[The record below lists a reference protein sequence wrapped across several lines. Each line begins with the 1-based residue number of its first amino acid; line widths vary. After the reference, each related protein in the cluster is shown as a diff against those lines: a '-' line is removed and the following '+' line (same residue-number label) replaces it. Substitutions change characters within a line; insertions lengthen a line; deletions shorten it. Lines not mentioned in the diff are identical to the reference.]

1 MSNGF
6 ASLGI
11 REQLVQVL
19 QNQGVVE
26 PTPIQR
32 EAIPVLLKGSDVIAQ
47 AQTGTGKTLAFVLPI
62 LETIDVES
70 SDVQALILTPTRELA
85 IQISNELKTLVP
97 ITGAKVLAAYGG
109 QDVEKQLRK
118 LQGNIHIVVGTP
130 GRLLDHLRRGSI
142 NFYKLKILVLDEADQ
157 MLHMGFLHEV
167 KDIIA
172 QTSPYRQTLLF
183 SATMPEQVINLSKAY
198 MKEAKE
204 IKIQSKQVTLTEIQ
218 QVLVPTTDRDKQDA
232 LIAAIKQYRPYLA
245 MIFCRTKAKAIA
257 LNETLQEIG
266 LMSDELHGDL
276 SQAKREQVMK
286 RFREGRIEL
295 LVATDIAA
303 RGLDV
308 EGVTHIF
315 NYDVPQD
322 AESYIHRIGRTGRAG
337 ESGVAVTFAT
347 QRDMPTIELIE
358 KGIKMS
364 LRGADGQ
371 QRRVVRS
378 QTEDYIEQD
387 GRGSA
392 RKGGTGAS
400 SRGGRRND
408 RTGAPEQRSGGR
420 AGRPGARE
428 LRGDRA
434 NVQYGGER
442 KTGYGSKGDKFGSRG
457 GSAGAGRSGERP
469 AKVNSE
475 RSPNTWGRAT
485 VVHESPTTNS
495 APARGTNMGAAKA
508 RVTGSYNGGGEGTER
523 KRSAPHGDKSYSPYN
538 KYAGA
543 GRDDAAS
550 ASRNIRGGK
559 GRGDGAA
566 RGAAPRGEGFGA
578 RTGGAPRGE
587 GFGARTGSAPRS
599 EGFGARTGGAPRSEG
614 FGARTGGAP
623 RSEGFGARTGG
634 APRSEGFG
642 ARTGG
647 APRGRSDERGARSAA
662 PRGDS
667 FGSRGGAPRGDRPS
681 GPRGGQGGARGSAPR
696 GTRGGGSKR

>member
-11 REQLVQVL
+11 RESLVHVL
-19 QNQGVVE
+19 QSGGVSE

-32 EAIPVLLKGSDVIAQ
+32 EAIPVLLKGTDVIAQ

-70 SDVQALILTPTRELA
+70 PDVQALILTPTRELA
-85 IQISNELKTLVP
+85 IQISNELKSLVP
-97 ITGAKVLAAYGG
+97 VTGAKVLAAYGG

-183 SATMPEQVINLSKAY
+183 SATMPEQVVNLSKAY

-204 IKIQSKQVTLTEIQ
+204 IKIQSKQVTLTEIK

-232 LIAAIKQYRPYLA
+232 LIAAIKEYKPYLA

-257 LNETLQEIG
+257 LNEVLQEIG

-358 KGIKMS
+358 KGIRMS
-364 LRGADGQ
+364 LRSPEQQ
-371 QRRVVRS
+371 QRRVRS
-378 QTEDYIEQD
+378 NSEEYVDTD

-392 RKGGTGAS
+392 RRSSGGQ
-400 SRGGRRND
+400 SRGGRNERN
-408 RTGAPEQRSGGR
+408 GAAEQRGGR
-420 AGRPGARE
+420 SGRSGARE
-428 LRGDRA
+428 ASRGGRD
-434 NVQYGGER
+434 NVQYGTKSSSSR
-442 KTGYGSKGDKFGSRG
+442 GDKFGARTAAP
-457 GSAGAGRSGERP
+457 GSARTGPRP

-475 RSPNTWGRAT
+475 RNPNTWGRA
-485 VVHESPTTNS
+485 ENKERPAATN
-495 APARGTNMGAAKA
+495 AGPGRGDNMNAAKA
-508 RVTGSYNGGGEGTER
+508 RVTRSWSGGDEAERAPRTAGRAEGTER
-523 KRSAPHGDKSYSPYN
+523 RRSAPHGDKSYSPYN
-538 KYAGA
+538 KYAGT

-550 ASRNIRGGK
+550 ASRTIRGGK
-559 GRGDGAA
+559 GRGDSAERGA
-566 RGAAPRGEGFGA
+566 RGAAAPRGEGFGA
-578 RTGGAPRGE
+578 RGGAPRGE
-587 GFGARTGSAPRS
+587 GFGAR
-599 EGFGARTGGAPRSEG
+599 
-614 FGARTGGAP
+614 
-623 RSEGFGARTGG
+623 
-634 APRSEGFG
+634 
-642 ARTGG
+642 
-647 APRGRSDERGARSAA
+647 
-662 PRGDS
+662 
-667 FGSRGGAPRGDRPS
+667 GGAPRGDRPS
-681 GPRGGQGGARGSAPR
+681 APRGGQAGGERSGQARGRGDSAERGARGSAPR
-696 GTRGGGSKR
+696 GDSFGARGGAPRGDRSSSPRGGQSGGSRGSAPRGGGRGGKR

>member
-11 REQLVQVL
+11 RDRLVQVL
-19 QNQGVVE
+19 QAGGVVE

-32 EAIPVLLKGSDVIAQ
+32 EAIPVLLKGTDVIAQ

-85 IQISNELKTLVP
+85 IQISNELKNLVP
-97 ITGAKVLAAYGG
+97 VTGAKVLAAYGG

-183 SATMPEQVINLSKAY
+183 SATMPEQVMNLSKAY

-204 IKIQSKQVTLTEIQ
+204 IKIQSKQVTLTEIE
-218 QVLVPTTDRDKQDA
+218 QVLVQTTDRDKQDA
-232 LIAAIKQYRPYLA
+232 LIAAIKQYKPYLA
-245 MIFCRTKAKAIA
+245 MIFCRTKARAIA
-257 LNETLQEIG
+257 LNEVLQELG

-276 SQAKREQVMK
+276 SQSKREQVMK
-286 RFREGRIEL
+286 RFRDGRIEL

-337 ESGVAVTFAT
+337 ETGVAVTFAT

-364 LRGADGQ
+364 LRNPDQ
-371 QRRVVRS
+371 QGRRIRS
-378 QTEDYIEQD
+378 SSEEYVDLD

-392 RKGGTGAS
+392 RRSGGGQ
-400 SRGGRRND
+400 SRGGRNERS
-408 RTGAPEQRSGGR
+408 GVSEQRGGR
-420 AGRPGARE
+420 GGRSGARE
-428 LRGDRA
+428 AKRGDRD
-434 NVQYGGER
+434 NVQYGTR
-442 KTGYGSKGDKFGSRG
+442 SSSSKGDKYGSRSAAPG
-457 GSAGAGRSGERP
+457 GGRSGPRP

-475 RSPNTWGRAT
+475 RNPNTWGRA
-485 VVHESPTTNS
+485 ESKEPMAAN
-495 APARGTNMGAAKA
+495 AGPGRGDNIGAAKA
-508 RVTGSYNGGGEGTER
+508 RVTGSWGRGDTAERAPRAAGRGEGAER

-538 KYAGA
+538 KYAGT

-550 ASRNIRGGK
+550 ASRTIRGGK
-559 GRGDGAA
+559 GRGDSAERGA
-566 RGAAPRGEGFGA
+566 RGAAAPRGEGFGA
-578 RTGGAPRGE
+578 RGGAAPRGE
-587 GFGARTGSAPRS
+587 GFGTR
-599 EGFGARTGGAPRSEG
+599 
-614 FGARTGGAP
+614 
-623 RSEGFGARTGG
+623 
-634 APRSEGFG
+634 
-642 ARTGG
+642 GG
-647 APRGRSDERGARSAA
+647 APRGDRSSAPRGGQARGRGESAERGARGAA

-667 FGSRGGAPRGDRPS
+667 FGARGGAPRGDRS
-681 GPRGGQGGARGSAPR
+681 SSPRGGQTGGSRGSAPR
-696 GTRGGGSKR
+696 GGRGGKR

>member
-1 MSNGF
+1 MSSGF

-11 REQLVQVL
+11 REGLVGVL
-19 QNQGVVE
+19 QASGVIE

-32 EAIPVLLKGSDVIAQ
+32 EAIPVLLKGTDVIAQ

-70 SDVQALILTPTRELA
+70 ADVQALILTPTRELA
-85 IQISNELKTLVP
+85 IQITNELKDLVP
-97 ITGAKVLAAYGG
+97 VTGAKVLAAYGG

-183 SATMPEQVINLSKAY
+183 SATMPEQVMNLSKAY

-204 IKIQSKQVTLTEIQ
+204 IKIQSKQVTLTEIE
-218 QVLVPTTDRDKQDA
+218 QVLVPTTDRQKQDA
-232 LIAAIKQYRPYLA
+232 LIAAIKQYKPYLA
-245 MIFCRTKAKAIA
+245 MIFCRTKARAIA
-257 LNETLQEIG
+257 LNEALQELG

-286 RFREGRIEL
+286 RFRDGRIEL

-308 EGVTHIF
+308 EGVTHVF

-337 ESGVAVTFAT
+337 DTGVAVTFAT
-347 QRDMPTIELIE
+347 ERDMPTIELIE

-364 LRGADGQ
+364 LRGSSEPKV
-371 QRRVVRS
+371 RRVRS
-378 QTEDYIEQD
+378 SSEDNLEQE
-387 GRGSA
+387 GRGS
-392 RKGGTGAS
+392 
-400 SRGGRRND
+400 GRRNS
-408 RTGAPEQRSGGR
+408 GAARSGRSGR
-420 AGRPGARE
+420 TSEPRGQQSRGRSGARE
-428 LRGDRA
+428 DKTGM
-434 NVQYGGER
+434 QYG
-442 KTGYGSKGDKFGSRG
+442 TGRSTSRGGDKFGARSSDAPRG
-457 GSAGAGRSGERP
+457 QRP

-475 RSPNTWGRAT
+475 RNPNTWGRA
-485 VVHESPTTNS
+485 ERREPD
-495 APARGTNMGAAKA
+495 AGPGRGDNMSAAKA
-508 RVTGSYNGGGEGTER
+508 RVTSSWGRGESAERAPRTAGRGDGTDR

-538 KYAGA
+538 KYAGT

-550 ASRNIRGGK
+550 ASRAIRSGGK
-559 GRGDGAA
+559 GRSDSAERGAGRSDSFGAA
-566 RGAAPRGEGFGA
+566 RGGAAPRSDRPGAARGGAASRSDRPGAARGYQGGGERGA
-578 RTGGAPRGE
+578 QTRGRSDGSGPRNGAPRGSD
-587 GFGARTGSAPRS
+587 RSGSPRS
-599 EGFGARTGGAPRSEG
+599 
-614 FGARTGGAP
+614 
-623 RSEGFGARTGG
+623 
-634 APRSEGFG
+634 
-642 ARTGG
+642 
-647 APRGRSDERGARSAA
+647 
-662 PRGDS
+662 
-667 FGSRGGAPRGDRPS
+667 
-681 GPRGGQGGARGSAPR
+681 SAPR
-696 GTRGGGSKR
+696 GGGRGGKR

>member
-11 REQLVQVL
+11 RERLVQVL
-19 QNQGVVE
+19 QAGGVIE

-32 EAIPVLLKGSDVIAQ
+32 EAIPVLLKGTDVIAQ

-97 ITGAKVLAAYGG
+97 VTGAKVLAAYGG

-183 SATMPEQVINLSKAY
+183 SATMPEQVLNLSKAY

-204 IKIQSKQVTLTEIQ
+204 IKIQSKQVTLTEIE
-218 QVLVPTTDRDKQDA
+218 QVLVPTTDREKQDA
-232 LIAAIKQYRPYLA
+232 LIAAIKQYKPYLA
-245 MIFCRTKAKAIA
+245 MIFCRTKARAIA
-257 LNETLQEIG
+257 LNEVLQEIG

-337 ESGVAVTFAT
+337 ETGVAVTFAT

-364 LRGADGQ
+364 LRGPELQ
-371 QRRVVRS
+371 QRRVRS
-378 QTEDYIEQD
+378 NSEEFDNE

-392 RKGGTGAS
+392 RRSGGL
-400 SRGGRRND
+400 SRGGRNERS
-408 RTGAPEQRSGGR
+408 GAASEQRGGR
-420 AGRPGARE
+420 GRSGARSE
-428 LRGDRA
+428 VSRGDRA
-434 NVQYGGER
+434 NVQYGT
-442 KTGYGSKGDKFGSRG
+442 KGSSSRGDKFGT
-457 GSAGAGRSGERP
+457 RSGATGSQRTGPRP

-475 RSPNTWGRAT
+475 RNPNTWGRA
-485 VVHESPTTNS
+485 VSKEPTTTN
-495 APARGTNMGAAKA
+495 AGPGRGDNMNAAKA
-508 RVTGSYNGGGEGTER
+508 RVTGAWGRGDAAERAPRPAGRGEGTDR

-538 KYAGA
+538 KYAGT

-550 ASRNIRGGK
+550 ASRTIRGGK
-559 GRGDGAA
+559 GRGDSTERGARGGAPRGDGAERGARGGAPRSDSFGA
-566 RGAAPRGEGFGA
+566 RGAAPRADRPGATRGGGQAGGE
-578 RTGGAPRGE
+578 RGGQA
-587 GFGARTGSAPRS
+587 
-599 EGFGARTGGAPRSEG
+599 
-614 FGARTGGAP
+614 
-623 RSEGFGARTGG
+623 
-634 APRSEGFG
+634 
-642 ARTGG
+642 
-647 APRGRSDERGARSAA
+647 RGRGDSAERGARGGA

-667 FGSRGGAPRGDRPS
+667 FGARGGSPRGDRS
-681 GPRGGQGGARGSAPR
+681 SSPRGGQAGGARGSAPR
-696 GTRGGGSKR
+696 GGRSGKR

>member
-1 MSNGF
+1 MSSGF

-11 REQLVQVL
+11 REKLVGVL
-19 QNQGVVE
+19 QASGVIE
-26 PTPIQR
+26 PTPIQK
-32 EAIPVLLKGSDVIAQ
+32 EAIPVLLKGTDVIAQ

-97 ITGAKVLAAYGG
+97 VTGAKVLAAYGG

-183 SATMPEQVINLSKAY
+183 SATMPEQVMNLSKAY

-204 IKIQSKQVTLTEIQ
+204 IKIQSKQVTLTEIE
-218 QVLVPTTDRDKQDA
+218 QVLVPTTDRQKQDA
-232 LIAAIKQYRPYLA
+232 LIAAIKQYKPYLA
-245 MIFCRTKAKAIA
+245 MIFCRTKARAIA
-257 LNETLQEIG
+257 LNEALQELG

-286 RFREGRIEL
+286 RFRDGRIEL

-308 EGVTHIF
+308 EGVTHVF

-337 ESGVAVTFAT
+337 DTGVAVTFAT

-364 LRGADGQ
+364 LRGSSEPQ
-371 QRRVVRS
+371 VRRVRS
-378 QTEDYIEQD
+378 SSEDHFEQE
-387 GRGSA
+387 GRGS
-392 RKGGTGAS
+392 
-400 SRGGRRND
+400 GRRNG
-408 RTGAPEQRSGGR
+408 GASRSGRSGR
-420 AGRPGARE
+420 TSEPRGQQSRGRSGARE
-428 LRGDRA
+428 DKAGM
-434 NVQYGGER
+434 QYG
-442 KTGYGSKGDKFGSRG
+442 TGRSASRGGDKFGARNSDAPRG
-457 GSAGAGRSGERP
+457 QRP

-475 RSPNTWGRAT
+475 RNPNTWGRAERKEP
-485 VVHESPTTNS
+485 VNAGPG
-495 APARGTNMGAAKA
+495 RGDNMSAAKA
-508 RVTGSYNGGGEGTER
+508 RVTSSWGRGETAERTPRPAGRGDGTDR

-538 KYAGA
+538 KYAGT

-550 ASRNIRGGK
+550 ASRAIRSGGK
-559 GRGDGAA
+559 GRGDSAERGAA
-566 RGAAPRGEGFGA
+566 RSDSYGA
-578 RTGGAPRGE
+578 RGGTASRVDRPSAARGYQ
-587 GFGARTGSAPRS
+587 A
-599 EGFGARTGGAPRSEG
+599 GG
-614 FGARTGGAP
+614 
-623 RSEGFGARTGG
+623 
-634 APRSEGFG
+634 
-642 ARTGG
+642 
-647 APRGRSDERGARSAA
+647 ERGGQTRG
-662 PRGDS
+662 RGDS
-667 FGSRGGAPRGDRPS
+667 FGARSGAPRGDRGGS
-681 GPRGGQGGARGSAPR
+681 PRGTAPR
-696 GTRGGGSKR
+696 GSRGGKR

>member
-11 REQLVQVL
+11 KESIVQVL

-62 LETIDVES
+62 LESIDVES
-70 SDVQALILTPTRELA
+70 PDVQALILTPTRELA

-97 ITGAKVLAAYGG
+97 VTGAKVLAAYGG

-204 IKIQSKQVTLTEIQ
+204 IKIQSKQVTLSEIQ
-218 QVLVPTTDRDKQDA
+218 QVLVSTTDREKPDA
-232 LIAAIKQYRPYLA
+232 LLAAIKQYRPYLA
-245 MIFCRTKAKAIA
+245 MIFCRTKAKAMA
-257 LNETLQEIG
+257 VNEYLQENG
-266 LMSDELHGDL
+266 LMADELHGDL

-337 ESGVAVTFAT
+337 ESGVAVTFVT
-347 QRDMPTIELIE
+347 PRDMQAIELIE
-358 KGIKMS
+358 RGIKMS
-364 LRGADGQ
+364 LRSPDQQ
-371 QRRVVRS
+371 QRRVRS
-378 QTEDYIEQD
+378 NSEEFAATE
-387 GRGSA
+387 GRGSG
-392 RKGGTGAS
+392 RKGSAS
-400 SRGGRRND
+400 AARGGRRND
-408 RTGAPEQRSGGR
+408 RGNAQEQRGGRGGR
-420 AGRPGARE
+420 AGSRE
-428 LRGDRA
+428 ARGDRS
-434 NVQYGGER
+434 NVQYGER
-442 KTGYGSKGDKFGSRG
+442 NGGFGAKNEKFGVRG
-457 GSAGAGRSGERP
+457 GAATGVARPAGRP
-469 AKVNSE
+469 AKVNTE
-475 RSPNTWGRAT
+475 RNPNTWGRAE
-485 VVHESPTTNS
+485 VREPEATNA
-495 APARGTNMGAAKA
+495 APARGGNFGAAKA
-508 RVTGSYNGGGEGTER
+508 RVTSASRGGEGTER

-543 GRDDAAS
+543 GREDAAS
-550 ASRNIRGGK
+550 ASRTIRGGK
-559 GRGDGAA
+559 GRGDSAE
-566 RGAAPRGEGFGA
+566 RGGGFG
-578 RTGGAPRGE
+578 GA
-587 GFGARTGSAPRS
+587 
-599 EGFGARTGGAPRSEG
+599 
-614 FGARTGGAP
+614 
-623 RSEGFGARTGG
+623 
-634 APRSEGFG
+634 
-642 ARTGG
+642 
-647 APRGRSDERGARSAA
+647 
-662 PRGDS
+662 
-667 FGSRGGAPRGDRPS
+667 
-681 GPRGGQGGARGSAPR
+681 RGGQGGARGDSFGARGGQGGARGGERSGGPRGGQGGVRSGAPR
-696 GTRGGGSKR
+696 GTRGKR

>member
-364 LRGADGQ
+364 LRGPDGG

-378 QTEDYIEQD
+378 KTEDYIEQD

-392 RKGGTGAS
+392 RKGGAGA

-428 LRGDRA
+428 LRGDRSS
-434 NVQYGGER
+434 VQYGSER
-442 KTGYGSKGDKFGSRG
+442 KTGFGAKGDKFGGRG
-457 GSAGAGRSGERP
+457 GAAGAGRSGERP

-475 RSPNTWGRAT
+475 RNPNTWGRAT

-495 APARGTNMGAAKA
+495 APARGTNMNAAKA
-508 RVTGSYNGGGEGTER
+508 RVTGSYSGGGEGAER

-543 GRDDAAS
+543 GRDDAAA
-550 ASRNIRGGK
+550 ASRTLRGGK
-559 GRGDGAA
+559 GRGDGGA
-566 RGAAPRGEGFGA
+566 RGGAAPRGEGFGS
-578 RTGGAPRGE
+578 RTSGAPRGE
-587 GFGARTGSAPRS
+587 GFGSRTSGAPRG
-599 EGFGARTGGAPRSEG
+599 EGFGSRTS
-614 FGARTGGAP
+614 
-623 RSEGFGARTGG
+623 
-634 APRSEGFG
+634 
-642 ARTGG
+642 G
-647 APRGRSDERGARSAA
+647 APRGRNDERGARSAA
-662 PRGDS
+662 PRGEG

-696 GTRGGGSKR
+696 GTRGGGGKR

>member
-11 REQLVQVL
+11 RENLVQVL

-97 ITGAKVLAAYGG
+97 VTGAKVLAAYGG

-232 LIAAIKQYRPYLA
+232 LIAAIKQYKPYLA

-257 LNETLQEIG
+257 LNEVLQEIG

-364 LRGADGQ
+364 LRSPDGQ

-378 QTEDYIEQD
+378 KTAEDYLEQD

-392 RKGGTGAS
+392 RKGAS
-400 SRGGRRND
+400 GVSRGGRRNE
-408 RTGAPEQRSGGR
+408 RGGAPEQRSGGR

-434 NVQYGGER
+434 NVQYGDR
-442 KTGYGSKGDKFGSRG
+442 KPSFGAKGDKFGARG
-457 GSAGAGRSGERP
+457 GATGPGAGASRSGERP

-475 RSPNTWGRAT
+475 RNPNTWGRAT
-485 VVHESPTTNS
+485 VTHEPAATNS
-495 APARGTNMGAAKA
+495 APARGTNMSAAKS

-543 GRDDAAS
+543 GREDAAN
-550 ASRNIRGGK
+550 ASRSIRGGK
-559 GRGDGAA
+559 GRGEGGGGARGGAA
-566 RGAAPRGEGFGA
+566 PRGEGFGARTGGAPRGEGFGA

-587 GFGARTGSAPRS
+587 GFGARTGSAPR
-599 EGFGARTGGAPRSEG
+599 G
-614 FGARTGGAP
+614 
-623 RSEGFGARTGG
+623 
-634 APRSEGFG
+634 EGFG

-647 APRGRSDERGARSAA
+647 APRGEGFGARTSNAPRGRNDERGARSAA

-667 FGSRGGAPRGDRPS
+667 FGARGGAPRGDRPS

-696 GTRGGGSKR
+696 GTRGGGGKR

>member
-1 MSNGF
+1 MSSGF

-11 REQLVQVL
+11 RERLVGVL
-19 QNQGVVE
+19 QASGVIE

-32 EAIPVLLKGSDVIAQ
+32 EAIPVLLKGTDVIAQ

-70 SDVQALILTPTRELA
+70 ADVQALILTPTRELA
-85 IQISNELKTLVP
+85 IQITNELKGLVP
-97 ITGAKVLAAYGG
+97 VTGAKVLAAYGG

-183 SATMPEQVINLSKAY
+183 SATMPEQVMNLSKAY
-198 MKEAKE
+198 MKDAKE
-204 IKIQSKQVTLTEIQ
+204 IKIQSKQVTLTEIE
-218 QVLVPTTDRDKQDA
+218 QVLVPTTDRQKQDA
-232 LIAAIKQYRPYLA
+232 LIAAIKQYKPYLA
-245 MIFCRTKAKAIA
+245 MIFCRTKARAIA
-257 LNETLQEIG
+257 LNEALQELG

-308 EGVTHIF
+308 EGVTHVF

-337 ESGVAVTFAT
+337 DTGVAVTFAT

-364 LRGADGQ
+364 LRGASEPQ
-371 QRRVVRS
+371 VRRVRS
-378 QTEDYIEQD
+378 SSEDSFEQE
-387 GRGSA
+387 GRGSG
-392 RKGGTGAS
+392 RRGGGAS
-400 SRGGRRND
+400 RSGRSGRTSEPRAQISRG
-408 RTGAPEQRSGGR
+408 RS
-420 AGRPGARE
+420 GARE
-428 LRGDRA
+428 ERSGM
-434 NVQYGGER
+434 QYG
-442 KTGYGSKGDKFGSRG
+442 TGRSASRGGDKFGARSDAPRG
-457 GSAGAGRSGERP
+457 QRP

-475 RSPNTWGRAT
+475 RNPNTWGRAERKEP
-485 VVHESPTTNS
+485 VDAGPG
-495 APARGTNMGAAKA
+495 RGDNMSAAKA
-508 RVTGSYNGGGEGTER
+508 RVTRSWGRGESDERAPRPAGRGDGIDR

-538 KYAGA
+538 KYAGT

-550 ASRNIRGGK
+550 TSRAIRSGGK
-559 GRGDGAA
+559 GRGDSG
-566 RGAAPRGEGFGA
+566 
-578 RTGGAPRGE
+578 
-587 GFGARTGSAPRS
+587 
-599 EGFGARTGGAPRSEG
+599 
-614 FGARTGGAP
+614 
-623 RSEGFGARTGG
+623 
-634 APRSEGFG
+634 
-642 ARTGG
+642 
-647 APRGRSDERGARSAA
+647 ERGAG
-662 PRGDS
+662 RGDS
-667 FGSRGGAPRGDRPS
+667 FGARGGAAARSDRPGATRGYQGGGERSGPSRGRGDGAGSRAGAPRGGDRS
-681 GPRGGQGGARGSAPR
+681 GSPRGSAPR
-696 GTRGGGSKR
+696 GGGRGGKR

>member
-1 MSNGF
+1 MTKVPILSRKKGAGQFTMSNGF

-11 REQLVQVL
+11 RDRLVQVL
-19 QNQGVVE
+19 QAEGVVE

-32 EAIPVLLKGSDVIAQ
+32 EAIPVLLKGTDVIAQ

-97 ITGAKVLAAYGG
+97 VTGAKVLAAYGG

-172 QTSPYRQTLLF
+172 QCSPYRQTLLF
-183 SATMPEQVINLSKAY
+183 SATMPEQVMNLSKAY

-204 IKIQSKQVTLTEIQ
+204 IKIQSKQVTLAEIEQ
-218 QVLVPTTDRDKQDA
+218 ILVPTTDRQKQDA
-232 LIAAIKQYRPYLA
+232 LIAAIKQYKPYLA

-257 LNETLQEIG
+257 LNEVLQEIG

-315 NYDVPQD
+315 NFDVPQD

-347 QRDMPTIELIE
+347 PRDMDTIELIE

-364 LRGADGQ
+364 LRGGELG
-371 QRRVVRS
+371 QRRVRS
-378 QTEDYIEQD
+378 NSEDNFESE

-392 RKGGTGAS
+392 RRSGNAPARGGRGERSGAS
-400 SRGGRRND
+400 SEQRGARG
-408 RTGAPEQRSGGR
+408 RSGGR
-420 AGRPGARE
+420 A
-428 LRGDRA
+428 DRA
-434 NVQYGGER
+434 NVQYGGAR
-442 KTGYGSKGDKFGSRG
+442 SSSGARGDKFGSRSDAPG
-457 GSAGAGRSGERP
+457 GNRTGARP

-475 RSPNTWGRAT
+475 RNPNTWGRA
-485 VVHESPTTNS
+485 VAKE
-495 APARGTNMGAAKA
+495 PAITQAGTGRGDNMSAAKA
-508 RVTGSYNGGGEGTER
+508 RVTKSYGGGGDAER
-523 KRSAPHGDKSYSPYN
+523 APRTAGRADGKRSAPHGDKSYSPYN
-538 KYAGA
+538 KYAGT

-550 ASRNIRGGK
+550 ASRTIRGGK
-559 GRGDGAA
+559 GRGDSAPRGDSAERGA
-566 RGAAPRGEGFGA
+566 RGAAPRGDNFGA
-578 RTGGAPRGE
+578 R
-587 GFGARTGSAPRS
+587 GSAPR
-599 EGFGARTGGAPRSEG
+599 GDNFGAR
-614 FGARTGGAP
+614 
-623 RSEGFGARTGG
+623 
-634 APRSEGFG
+634 
-642 ARTGG
+642 
-647 APRGRSDERGARSAA
+647 
-662 PRGDS
+662 
-667 FGSRGGAPRGDRPS
+667 GSAPRGDRPS
-681 GPRGGQGGARGSAPR
+681 ATRGGQSGGERAGGARGRGESFGARSSAPRSDRSGSPRGGQSGGARGSAPR
-696 GTRGGGSKR
+696 GGGRGGKR

>member
-11 REQLVQVL
+11 RESLVQVL
-19 QNQGVVE
+19 QAGGVVE

-32 EAIPVLLKGSDVIAQ
+32 EAIPVLLKGTDVIAQ

-70 SDVQALILTPTRELA
+70 PDVQALILTPTRELA
-85 IQISNELKTLVP
+85 IQISNELKILVP

-183 SATMPEQVINLSKAY
+183 SATMPEQVRGLSKAY

-204 IKIQSKQVTLTEIQ
+204 IKIQSKQVTLTEIE
-218 QVLVPTTDRDKQDA
+218 QVLVPTTDREKQDA
-232 LIAAIKQYRPYLA
+232 LIAAIKQYKPYLA
-245 MIFCRTKAKAIA
+245 MIFCRTKARAIA
-257 LNETLQEIG
+257 LNEVLQEIG

-337 ESGVAVTFAT
+337 ETGVAVTFAT
-347 QRDMPTIELIE
+347 QRDMLTIELIE

-364 LRGADGQ
+364 LRGPEQQ
-371 QRRVVRS
+371 QRRVRS
-378 QTEDYIEQD
+378 SSEETFDTD
-387 GRGSA
+387 GKGSA
-392 RKGGTGAS
+392 RRSGGQ
-400 SRGGRRND
+400 SRGGRNERS
-408 RTGAPEQRSGGR
+408 GVSSEQRGGR
-420 AGRPGARE
+420 GRSGARSE
-428 LRGDRA
+428 VKRADKA
-434 NVQYGGER
+434 NVQYGSTR
-442 KTGYGSKGDKFGSRG
+442 GSSSRGDKFGSRSDAPRG
-457 GSAGAGRSGERP
+457 QRSGPRP

-475 RSPNTWGRAT
+475 RNPNTWGRA
-485 VVHESPTTNS
+485 ESKEPTT
-495 APARGTNMGAAKA
+495 TNAGPGRSDNMNAAKA
-508 RVTGSYNGGGEGTER
+508 RVTGAWGRGDAAEREPRAAGRGEAKDR
-523 KRSAPHGDKSYSPYN
+523 RRSAPHGDKSYSPYN
-538 KYAGA
+538 KYAGT
-543 GRDDAAS
+543 GRDDAAN
-550 ASRNIRGGK
+550 ASRTIRGGK
-559 GRGDGAA
+559 GRGD
-566 RGAAPRGEGFGA
+566 
-578 RTGGAPRGE
+578 
-587 GFGARTGSAPRS
+587 SA
-599 EGFGARTGGAPRSEG
+599 
-614 FGARTGGAP
+614 
-623 RSEGFGARTGG
+623 
-634 APRSEGFG
+634 
-642 ARTGG
+642 
-647 APRGRSDERGARSAA
+647 ERGARGGA

-667 FGSRGGAPRGDRPS
+667 FGARGTAPRADRPGATRGGQARGRGDSAERGVRGGAPRGDSFGARGASPRGERS
-681 GPRGGQGGARGSAPR
+681 SSPRGGQAGGSRGSAPR
-696 GTRGGGSKR
+696 GGGRGGKR

>member
-218 QVLVPTTDRDKQDA
+218 QVLIPTTDREKPDA

-378 QTEDYIEQD
+378 RTEDFVEQD

-392 RKGGTGAS
+392 RKGGAGAS

-408 RTGAPEQRSGGR
+408 RSGAPEQRSSGGR

-428 LRGDRA
+428 LRGDRS
-434 NVQYGGER
+434 NMQYGSER
-442 KTGYGSKGDKFGSRG
+442 KTGFGGKSDKFGSRG
-457 GSAGAGRSGERP
+457 GSAGAGRPGERP

-485 VVHESPTTNS
+485 VIHEATTTNA

-508 RVTGSYNGGGEGTER
+508 RVTGSYKGGGEGTER

-550 ASRNIRGGK
+550 ASRTLRGGK

-566 RGAAPRGEGFGA
+566 RSAAPHGEGFGA
-578 RTGGAPRGE
+578 RSGGAPRGE
-587 GFGARTGSAPRS
+587 GFGARSGGAPRG
-599 EGFGARTGGAPRSEG
+599 EGFGARSGGAPRGEG
-614 FGARTGGAP
+614 FGARSGGAP
-623 RSEGFGARTGG
+623 RGESFGART
-634 APRSEGFG
+634 S
-642 ARTGG
+642 G

-681 GPRGGQGGARGSAPR
+681 SPRGGGQGGARGSAPR
-696 GTRGGGSKR
+696 GTRGGGGKR

>member
-11 REQLVQVL
+11 RENLVQVL

-364 LRGADGQ
+364 LRGADAP
-371 QRRVVRS
+371 QRRVRS
-378 QTEDYIEQD
+378 NSEEYVEQE

-392 RKGGTGAS
+392 RKGGTGAA
-400 SRGGRRND
+400 RGGRRND
-408 RTGAPEQRSGGR
+408 RGGAPEQRSGGR

-428 LRGDRA
+428 LRGDRT

-442 KTGYGSKGDKFGSRG
+442 KTGFSSKGDKYGSRG
-457 GSAGAGRSGERP
+457 GAAGAARSGERP

-475 RSPNTWGRAT
+475 RNPNTWGRAA
-485 VVHESPTTNS
+485 VVHESTATNS

-508 RVTGSYNGGGEGTER
+508 RVTGSYSGGGEGTER

-543 GRDDAAS
+543 GREDAAS
-550 ASRNIRGGK
+550 ASRTLRGGK

-566 RGAAPRGEGFGA
+566 RGGAAPRGEGFGA

-587 GFGARTGSAPRS
+587 GFGARSGGAPRG
-599 EGFGARTGGAPRSEG
+599 EGFGARTGGAPRG
-614 FGARTGGAP
+614 
-623 RSEGFGARTGG
+623 
-634 APRSEGFG
+634 EGFG

-647 APRGRSDERGARSAA
+647 APRGRSDERGSRSAA
-662 PRGDS
+662 PRGD
-667 FGSRGGAPRGDRPS
+667 GGARGGAPRGDRPS
-681 GPRGGQGGARGSAPR
+681 GPRGGQGGGRASAPR
-696 GTRGGGSKR
+696 GTRGGGGKR

>member
-1 MSNGF
+1 MTKVPILSKKKGAGQFTMSNGF

-11 REQLVQVL
+11 RESLVHVL
-19 QNQGVVE
+19 QSGGVVE
-26 PTPIQR
+26 PTPIQK
-32 EAIPVLLKGSDVIAQ
+32 EAIPVLLKGTDVIAQ

-70 SDVQALILTPTRELA
+70 PDVQALILTPTRELA
-85 IQISNELKTLVP
+85 IQISNELKNLVP
-97 ITGAKVLAAYGG
+97 VTGAKVLAAYGG

-167 KDIIA
+167 KDIIS

-183 SATMPEQVINLSKAY
+183 SATMPEQVVNLSKAY

-204 IKIQSKQVTLTEIQ
+204 IKIQSKQVTLAEIK

-232 LIAAIKQYRPYLA
+232 LIAAIKEYKPYLA

-257 LNETLQEIG
+257 LNEVLQEIG

-286 RFREGRIEL
+286 RFRDGRIEL

-358 KGIKMS
+358 KGIRMS
-364 LRGADGQ
+364 LRSPEQQ
-371 QRRVVRS
+371 QRRVRS
-378 QTEDYIEQD
+378 NSDEYVDTE

-392 RKGGTGAS
+392 RRSSGGQ
-400 SRGGRRND
+400 SRGGRNERNGA
-408 RTGAPEQRSGGR
+408 TGGRSGR
-420 AGRPGARE
+420 SGARE
-428 LRGDRA
+428 ASRGGRD
-434 NVQYGGER
+434 NVQYGTKSSSSR
-442 KTGYGSKGDKFGSRG
+442 GDRFGSR
-457 GSAGAGRSGERP
+457 SAAPESARTGPRP

-475 RSPNTWGRAT
+475 RNPNTWGRA
-485 VVHESPTTNS
+485 ESKER
-495 APARGTNMGAAKA
+495 PAAANAGPGRGDNMNAAKA
-508 RVTGSYNGGGEGTER
+508 RVTKSWSGGDGAERAPRAEGTER
-523 KRSAPHGDKSYSPYN
+523 RRSAPHGDKSYSPYN
-538 KYAGA
+538 KYAGT

-550 ASRNIRGGK
+550 ASRTIRGGK
-559 GRGDGAA
+559 GRGDSAERGA
-566 RGAAPRGEGFGA
+566 RGAAAPRGEGFGA
-578 RTGGAPRGE
+578 RGGAPRGD
-587 GFGARTGSAPRS
+587 RQSATRGGQAGGDRS
-599 EGFGARTGGAPRSEG
+599 GQA
-614 FGARTGGAP
+614 
-623 RSEGFGARTGG
+623 
-634 APRSEGFG
+634 
-642 ARTGG
+642 
-647 APRGRSDERGARSAA
+647 RGRGDSAERGARGSA

-667 FGSRGGAPRGDRPS
+667 FGARGGAPRGDRS
-681 GPRGGQGGARGSAPR
+681 SSPRGGQSGGSRGSAPR
-696 GTRGGGSKR
+696 GGDRGGKR

>member
-1 MSNGF
+1 MSSGF

-11 REQLVQVL
+11 RERLVGVL
-19 QNQGVVE
+19 QASGVIE
-26 PTPIQR
+26 PTPIQK
-32 EAIPVLLKGSDVIAQ
+32 EAIPVLLKGTDVIAQ

-97 ITGAKVLAAYGG
+97 VTGAKVLAAYGG

-183 SATMPEQVINLSKAY
+183 SATMPEQVMNLSKAY

-204 IKIQSKQVTLTEIQ
+204 IKIQSKQVTLTEIE
-218 QVLVPTTDRDKQDA
+218 QVLVPTTDRQKQDA
-232 LIAAIKQYRPYLA
+232 LIAAIKQYKPYLA
-245 MIFCRTKAKAIA
+245 MIFCRTKARAIA
-257 LNETLQEIG
+257 LNEALQELG

-286 RFREGRIEL
+286 RFRDGRIEL

-308 EGVTHIF
+308 EGVTHVF

-337 ESGVAVTFAT
+337 DTGVAVTFAT

-364 LRGADGQ
+364 LRGSSEPQG
-371 QRRVVRS
+371 RRIRS
-378 QTEDYIEQD
+378 SSEDHFEQE
-387 GRGSA
+387 GRGS
-392 RKGGTGAS
+392 
-400 SRGGRRND
+400 GRRNG
-408 RTGAPEQRSGGR
+408 GASRSGRGR
-420 AGRPGARE
+420 TAEPRGQQSRGRSGARE
-428 LRGDRA
+428 DRSGM
-434 NVQYGGER
+434 QYG
-442 KTGYGSKGDKFGSRG
+442 TGRSASKGDKFGARSDAPRG
-457 GSAGAGRSGERP
+457 QRP

-475 RSPNTWGRAT
+475 RNPNTWGRA
-485 VVHESPTTNS
+485 ESKEPLNA
-495 APARGTNMGAAKA
+495 APSRSGNMNAAKA
-508 RVTGSYNGGGEGTER
+508 RVTNSWGHGESAER
-523 KRSAPHGDKSYSPYN
+523 APRAAAGRAEGKRSAPHGDKSYSPYN
-538 KYAGA
+538 KYAGT

-550 ASRNIRGGK
+550 ASRAIRGGK
-559 GRGDGAA
+559 GRGDSAERGAGRSDSFGARGGASSRGDRPGAA
-566 RGAAPRGEGFGA
+566 RGYQAGGE
-578 RTGGAPRGE
+578 RS
-587 GFGARTGSAPRS
+587 GS
-599 EGFGARTGGAPRSEG
+599 T
-614 FGARTGGAP
+614 
-623 RSEGFGARTGG
+623 
-634 APRSEGFG
+634 
-642 ARTGG
+642 
-647 APRGRSDERGARSAA
+647 RGRSDS
-662 PRGDS
+662 S
-667 FGSRGGAPRGDRPS
+667 GSRSGAPRGDRGGSPR
-681 GPRGGQGGARGSAPR
+681 GNAPRGG
-696 GTRGGGSKR
+696 RGGKR

>member
-11 REQLVQVL
+11 RESLVQVL
-19 QNQGVVE
+19 QNEGVVE

-70 SDVQALILTPTRELA
+70 TDVQALILTPTRELA

-97 ITGAKVLAAYGG
+97 VTGAKVLAAYGG

-204 IKIQSKQVTLTEIQ
+204 IKIQSKQVTLAEIQ
-218 QVLVPTTDRDKQDA
+218 QVLVPTTDRDKTEA
-232 LIAAIKQYRPYLA
+232 LIAAIKQYKPYLA

-364 LRGADGQ
+364 LRGGDAP
-371 QRRVVRS
+371 QRRVRS
-378 QTEDYIEQD
+378 NTEEYVEQD

-392 RKGGTGAS
+392 RKGGTGAA
-400 SRGGRRND
+400 RGGRRND
-408 RTGAPEQRSGGR
+408 RGGAPEQRSGGR

-428 LRGDRA
+428 LRGERA

-442 KTGYGSKGDKFGSRG
+442 KTGFASKGDKFGSRG
-457 GSAGAGRSGERP
+457 VTAGGAARSGERP

-475 RSPNTWGRAT
+475 RNPNTWGRAT
-485 VVHESPTTNS
+485 VVHESAATNA
-495 APARGTNMGAAKA
+495 APARGSNMGAAKA

-559 GRGDGAA
+559 GRGDGAERGGAPRGEGFGA
-566 RGAAPRGEGFGA
+566 RSGGAPRGEGFGARSGGAPRGEGFGA

-587 GFGARTGSAPRS
+587 GFGARSGGAPRG
-599 EGFGARTGGAPRSEG
+599 EGFGARSGGAPRGEG
-614 FGARTGGAP
+614 SGARTSGA
-623 RSEGFGARTGG
+623 A
-634 APRSEGFG
+634 
-642 ARTGG
+642 
-647 APRGRSDERGARSAA
+647 RGRSDERGARGA
-662 PRGDS
+662 
-667 FGSRGGAPRGDRPS
+667 APRGDRPS
-681 GPRGGQGGARGSAPR
+681 GPRGGQGGARSGAPR
-696 GTRGGGSKR
+696 GTRGGGGKR